1 MQDDD
6 FIGELIRVPGLYRA
20 WELPQ
25 LLRLNEVFQIED
37 AGTHS
42 DGSPLLA
49 IYSTRQHQFAR
60 VLAELWSPNPLHQP
74 LPSGTVSEPRE

>member
-6 FIGELIRVPGLYRA
+6 FMEELIRVPGFYRA

-42 DGSPLLA
+42 DGSQLLA
-49 IYSTRQHQFAR
+49 VYSTRQHQFAR
-60 VLAELWSPNPLHQP
+60 ALDELWSPQP
-74 LPSGTVSEPRE
+74 KDSRHPSGAVLEPRE

>member
-6 FIGELIRVPGLYRA
+6 LKRELYRIPGFYRL

-25 LLRLNEVFQIED
+25 LLRLNEAFQIED

-42 DGSPLLA
+42 DGSQLLA
-49 IYSTRQHQFAR
+49 VYSSRQHQFAR
-60 VLAELWSPNPLHQP
+60 VLAELWFAAPADAPH
-74 LPSGTVSEPRE
+74 PSGTVSEPRD

>member
-1 MQDDD
+1 MQEDD
-6 FIGELIRVPGLYRA
+6 FIRELIRVPGLYRA

-60 VLAELWSPNPLHQP
+60 VLAELWAPGSVDAPR
-74 LPSGTVSEPRE
+74 PSGTVSNPRE